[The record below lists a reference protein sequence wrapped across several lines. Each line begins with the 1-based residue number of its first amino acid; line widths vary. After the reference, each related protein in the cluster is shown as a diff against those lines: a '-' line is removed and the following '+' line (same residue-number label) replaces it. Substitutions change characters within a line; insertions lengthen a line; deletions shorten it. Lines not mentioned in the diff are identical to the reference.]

1 MGRKKL
7 EDKVT
12 ESSIEKQRKV
22 AIEKFFG
29 LTEKVL
35 KHIQWSIESTRVCN
49 SCSVKEVN
57 GVEIHIAGKAKD
69 AEGKCVFCHGLNVVP
84 DVQQRNWATGEIA
97 DRIAPKPKSV
107 EMSVEQK
114 SNVEELED
122 EMKRLPTEQ
131 LEQQVKILSFSSD
144 ILPMTGNGG

>member
-7 EDKVT
+7 EDKQT
-12 ESSIEKQRKV
+12 EGTIDKKRKD

-35 KHIQWSIESTRVCN
+35 KHIEWSIGATRVCN
-49 SCSVKEVN
+49 NCSTKELASGEEKHVP
-57 GVEIHIAGKAKD
+57 GKAKD
-69 AEGKCVFCHGLNVVP
+69 AKGKCAFCHGLNVVP

-97 DRIAPKPKSV
+97 DRIAPKPKAV

-114 SNVEELED
+114 S
-122 EMKRLPTEQ
+122 
-131 LEQQVKILSFSSD
+131 S
-144 ILPMTGNGG
+144 